1 MNVNSSRLRKRI
13 RDSILILFL
22 VVLVVAFAIGSSGF
36 LRPSNIVSILTNF
49 SVLLILSLGISW
61 VVMAGSLDIS
71 QAGVAGLVGVLIG
84 LILSLIGYCGIAV
97 GILVG
102 AGFWFLNCP
111 IFTKGRIPY

>member
-22 VVLVVAFAIGSSGF
+22 VVLVVAFAIGPSGF
-36 LRPSNIVSILTNF
+36 LRPSNIVSILSTF

-71 QAGVAGLVGVLIG
+71 PAGLGGLGGILIG
-84 LILSLIGYCGIAV
+84 LIVPVIGYGSLDAR
-97 GILVG
+97 ILV
-102 AGFWFLNCP
+102 
-111 IFTKGRIPY
+111 

>member
-61 VVMAGSLDIS
+61 VVMAGALDIS
-71 QAGVAGLVGVLIG
+71 PAGVAWFGWVLVG
-84 LILSLIGYCGIAV
+84 LSFSLFCFCGHPRWVTV
-97 GILVG
+97 GG
-102 AGFWFLNCP
+102 G
-111 IFTKGRIPY
+111 

>member
-36 LRPSNIVSILTNF
+36 LRPSNIVSILSNF

-71 QAGVAGLVGVLIG
+71 QAGVAGFGWSLVRLIFPRFWLCVLP
-84 LILSLIGYCGIAV
+84 LWV
-97 GILVG
+97 
-102 AGFWFLNCP
+102 P
-111 IFTKGRIPY
+111 